1 MWLFTSY
8 FAFMNRILV
17 RLLLWCL
24 LAALPLQG
32 FAAALRIC
40 GDHTAPKTAQM
51 HEAGHDHHEM
61 TAEHAAEQHA
71 DADAPTQ
78 DCLDDSS
85 CSACAACC
93 IGACAPP
100 SWPSLPTISHE
111 SAPVALTPAP
121 LVSGYIPGG
130 LERPPRHSHA

>member
-1 MWLFTSY
+1 
-8 FAFMNRILV
+8 MNRILV
-17 RLLLWCL
+17 RLMLWCL

-40 GDHTAPKTAQM
+40 GDHAAPKTVQT
-51 HEAGHDHHEM
+51 HEAGHDHHNAGYDHHEA
-61 TAEHAAEQHA
+61 TAQHA
-71 DADAPTQ
+71 HADTPVQ
-78 DCLDDSS
+78 GCLDDSS

-93 IGACAPP
+93 VGACAPP
-100 SWPSLPTISHE
+100 SWPSLPTIPHG
-111 SAPVALTPAP
+111 SAAVALTPAP